1 MLYLVS
7 ACLAGYPCR
16 YDGKSQPV
24 DFVVELINKG
34 MAHCICPEQLGGLPT
49 PRVGCEI
56 VSQRVITRNGEDV
69 TEAFEKGAN
78 ATLAIGKAIQAKVA
92 ILKSKSPSC
101 GRDKI
106 YDGTFSGKLVDGSGI
121 TAELLMA
128 NGITVITENEEHLI
142 SLDLK

>member
-1 MLYLVS
+1 MRYLVS
-7 ACLAGYPCR
+7 ACLAGCPCR

-34 MAHCICPEQLGGLPT
+34 MAHAICPEQLGGLTT

-56 VSQRVITRNGEDV
+56 VSQRVITRNGDDV
-69 TEAFEKGAN
+69 TEAFEKGAA
-78 ATLAIGKAIQAKVA
+78 ATLAIGRAINAKVA

-106 YDGTFSGKLVDGSGI
+106 YDGTFSGNLVDGRGL
-121 TAELLMA
+121 TAELLMS
-128 NGITVITENEEHLI
+128 NGITVITENEGHLVI
-142 SLDLK
+142 LDLK

>member
-16 YDGKSQPV
+16 YDGKSQPI
-24 DFVVELINKG
+24 DFVVELMNRG

-56 VSQRVITRNGEDV
+56 VSQRVITRNGDDV

-78 ATLAIGKAIQAKVA
+78 ATLAIAKALNVEVA

-106 YDGTFSGKLVDGSGI
+106 YDGTFSGNLVDSRGI
-121 TAELLMA
+121 TAELLMS
-128 NGITVITENEEHLI
+128 NGITVITENEEHLVP
-142 SLDLK
+142 LDQK